1 MSKEFIIIGASSE
14 LGIELASVLKKE
26 NNLVF
31 GISRN
36 DIKPNYY
43 SETLI
48 VSDYINDFE
57 RIKDFINEL
66 NKPTLIF
73 MNGYLKENRPDLEPD
88 SNEIKN
94 TIDANYLVPFTLTNE
109 ILKNNL
115 KISKFIFLSSM
126 SAIKP
131 RLKNFIYG
139 LSKQSLEKSIQI
151 LLEQNFILFRFGMIE
166 TNMSKNHTKAPFT
179 ISKHEAANLIFKNI
193 YKRGIVYP
201 LFGLR
206 LIGIVM
212 NILPLRLLNFL
223 EKNIL

>member
-115 KISKFIFLSSM
+115 EVV
-126 SAIKP
+126 
-131 RLKNFIYG
+131 N
-139 LSKQSLEKSIQI
+139 
-151 LLEQNFILFRFGMIE
+151 LF
-166 TNMSKNHTKAPFT
+166 SYHQCPQ
-179 ISKHEAANLIFKNI
+179 
-193 YKRGIVYP
+193 
-201 LFGLR
+201 
-206 LIGIVM
+206 
-212 NILPLRLLNFL
+212 LNQG
-223 EKNIL
+223 

>member
-109 ILKNNL
+109 I
-115 KISKFIFLSSM
+115 
-126 SAIKP
+126 
-131 RLKNFIYG
+131 
-139 LSKQSLEKSIQI
+139 
-151 LLEQNFILFRFGMIE
+151 
-166 TNMSKNHTKAPFT
+166 
-179 ISKHEAANLIFKNI
+179 
-193 YKRGIVYP
+193 
-201 LFGLR
+201 
-206 LIGIVM
+206 
-212 NILPLRLLNFL
+212 
-223 EKNIL
+223 

>member
-57 RIKDFINEL
+57 KIKDFINKL

-151 LLEQNFILFRFGMIE
+151 LLE
-166 TNMSKNHTKAPFT
+166 
-179 ISKHEAANLIFKNI
+179 
-193 YKRGIVYP
+193 
-201 LFGLR
+201 
-206 LIGIVM
+206 
-212 NILPLRLLNFL
+212 
-223 EKNIL
+223 

>member
-14 LGIELASVLKKE
+14 LGIELANVLKKE

-57 RIKDFINEL
+57 RIKDFINKL

-166 TNMSKNHTKAPFT
+166 TNMSKNHKKAPFT

-193 YKRGIVYP
+193 YKKGIVYP

>member
-14 LGIELASVLKKE
+14 LGIELANVLKKE

-57 RIKDFINEL
+57 RIKNFINKL

-166 TNMSKNHTKAPFT
+166 TNMSKNHKKAPFT

-193 YKRGIVYP
+193 YKKGIVYP